1 MTYRYRPAGELGAGT
16 ADEIEFA
23 QNPEQR
29 CPVILLC
36 DVSGSMD
43 PFMPDVNAGLR
54 SFREEVARDPVAAER
69 VELAVIS
76 FSEEVE
82 IEHEFALMRNF
93 YPPTLTSQ
101 SLTDTALGV
110 ETAIDM
116 LRARKDN
123 YRMNGIPYYR
133 PWLFLVSDGLPTSSD
148 QELQNAQSK
157 LVQAWQ
163 NRELIWFPIGL
174 DRESVIALDS
184 SLVTGVPAK
193 LLRHDRWGEFFS
205 WLSNSVTVVSRS
217 APGASIRMP
226 PTDPWSGD
234 IEVD

>member
-1 MTYRYRPAGELGAGT
+1 MTYRYPPAGELGAGA
-16 ADEIEFA
+16 ADEVEFA

-36 DVSGSMD
+36 DVSASMEQ
-43 PFMPDVNAGLR
+43 FMSDVNAGLR
-54 SFREEVARDPVAAER
+54 SFQQEVARDAVAAER

-76 FSEEVE
+76 FSDEVE

-93 YPPTLTSQ
+93 DPPTLICKT
-101 SLTDTALGV
+101 LTDTALGV

-123 YRMNGIPYYR
+123 YRQNGIPYYR
-133 PWLFLVSDGLPTSSD
+133 PWLFLVSDGLPTSSA

-157 LVQAWQ
+157 LVGALQ

-174 DRESVIALDS
+174 DRESVVALDS
-184 SLVTGVPAK
+184 SLVTGAPAK
-193 LLRHDRWGEFFS
+193 MLRHDRWGEFFK
-205 WLSNSVTVVSRS
+205 WLSNSVAVVSRS
-217 APGASIRMP
+217 APGDSMRMP

-234 IEVD
+234 IEIH